1 MDERLTVYARLNG
14 LIEILESLDIKAFLV
29 TDEEA
34 DDFYISIASDEYVP
48 VPIII
53 SYIQYDDDRDQAW
66 ILKASSLLPISSR
79 EDTASS
85 EFFLW
90 TRSLSLCR
98 ILETDSFDTMFLC
111 GTMPEYGGI
120 DPEALSVFIRT
131 FVFELCSCP
140 VIGRNL

>member
-14 LIEILESLDIKAFLV
+14 LMEILESLDIKAFLV
-29 TDEEA
+29 ANEEGE
-34 DDFYISIASDEYVP
+34 DFYISIASDEYVP
-48 VPIII
+48 APIIL

-66 ILKASSLLPISSR
+66 ILKATSLLPISSK
-79 EDTASS
+79 EDTASF

-120 DPEALSVFIRT
+120 DAEAVSVFIRT

-140 VIGRNL
+140 LIGRDL